1 MDNLRGR
8 VDAECVL
15 GGGALL
21 FDVVELVALVNRFL
35 RFCILYP
42 LFWKLDESTFEFV
55 TMGWPRVTLVL
66 GFRPLRISKRVSF
79 LLRQSKPRIDVAYF
93 GFQINTSCLI
103 NKVRLNFVGAR

>member
-35 RFCILYP
+35 RFCIFYP
-42 LFWKLDESTFEFV
+42 LFWKLDELSKDLAIFLPYSTFEFV
-55 TMGWPRVTLVL
+55 TMGWSRVTLVL
-66 GFRPLRISKRVSF
+66 GF
-79 LLRQSKPRIDVAYF
+79 
-93 GFQINTSCLI
+93 
-103 NKVRLNFVGAR
+103 